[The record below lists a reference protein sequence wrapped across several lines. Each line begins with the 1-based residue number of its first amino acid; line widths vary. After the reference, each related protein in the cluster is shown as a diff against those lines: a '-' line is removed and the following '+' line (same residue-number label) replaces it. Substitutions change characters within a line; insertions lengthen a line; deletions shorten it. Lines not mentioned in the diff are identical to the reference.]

1 MGPLSYKS
9 APMEVEAI
17 EWDQP
22 TPTNAGAFPPFFLV
36 SFSLAVEP
44 VVLDGW

>member
-17 EWDQP
+17 DWEKP
-22 TPTNAGAFPPFFLV
+22 TPVNEGECGCPA
-36 SFSLAVEP
+36 
-44 VVLDGW
+44 WQR

>member
-17 EWDQP
+17 EWDKP
-22 TPTNAGAFPPFFLV
+22 TPVNEGASTALPF
-36 SFSLAVEP
+36 
-44 VVLDGW
+44 